1 MTTAMVHATVGT
13 ALHSWAQP
21 YVLNIYL
28 KYKEVETLLYSK
40 VGYLAGPGLTGY
52 RVSDRSKL
60 LTVCRAMLCEW
71 GTYTTAEEY
80 INNFLFPNIKP
91 DMLVQFNILKAFRS
105 HTDLIGKYSVA
116 MDNEFVKDKSYNKIN
131 SELSVFLKKTGTGV
145 SNVSNIKT
153 WLELMSVTGVL
164 HGSTLSMSRLVL
176 THSFMVTNSPE
187 SDIFLARDAL
197 WLSVIT
203 GTILGAL
210 EDFHVFSN
218 TLPATSPYNVNRV
231 LLEFDAIT
239 HNLKAQYFKEIS
251 EDPETFKNFGW
262 ILSDHGPNL
271 IDGKQLTVTTYI

>member
-1 MTTAMVHATVGT
+1 MTTGMVHATAGT

-40 VGYLAGPGLTGY
+40 LGYLSGPGITGY
-52 RVSDRSKL
+52 RVANRAKL
-60 LTVCRAMLCEW
+60 LSVCRAMLCKW
-71 GTYTTAEEY
+71 GTFTTSEEY
-80 INNFLFPNIKP
+80 ITQFLFPHIKP
-91 DMLVQFNILKAFRS
+91 EMFVKFNILKAFRT
-105 HTDLIGKYSVA
+105 HTDLISKYADA
-116 MDNEFVKDKSYNKIN
+116 MDKEFVKDENYNKIN
-131 SELSVFLKKTGTGV
+131 KELSDFLSKTGTGV
-145 SNVSNIKT
+145 SSISNIKT

-203 GTILGAL
+203 GTILGTL

-251 EDPETFKNFGW
+251 EDAEIFKNFGW

-271 IDGKQLTVTTYI
+271 VDGKQLTVTTYI

>member
-1 MTTAMVHATVGT
+1 MTTAMVHATAGT
-13 ALHSWAQP
+13 ALNSWAQP

-28 KYKEVETLLYSK
+28 KYKEVESLLYSK
-40 VGYLAGPGLTGY
+40 LGYLAGPGITGY

-60 LTVCRAMLCEW
+60 LAVCRAMLCKW
-71 GTYTTAEEY
+71 GTFTTSEEY
-80 INNFLFPNIKP
+80 ITQFLFPNIKTE
-91 DMLVQFNILKAFRS
+91 MLVKFNILKAFRT
-105 HTDLIGKYSVA
+105 HTDLIGKYADA
-116 MDNEFVKDKSYNKIN
+116 MDKEFVKDENYNKIN
-131 SELSVFLKKTGTGV
+131 KELSEFLKKTGTGV
-145 SNVSNIKT
+145 SSVDNIKT

-197 WLSVIT
+197 WLSVIM
-203 GTILGAL
+203 GTILGTL

-231 LLEFDAIT
+231 LLEFDAVT

-251 EDPETFKNFGW
+251 EDTEIFKNFGW
-262 ILSDHGPNL
+262 ILSDFGPNL
-271 IDGKQLTVTTYI
+271 VDGKQLTVTTYI